1 MRTSANEPAGRE
13 SVVARFPTTQLPA
26 PEIREMPAPPQSW
39 FKLIGPGIIAAG
51 VGLASGEFILYPYIA
66 SQVGLVFVW
75 AALVGLVTQF
85 FINMEIERY
94 TLATGETALTGFSR
108 FWRHWGLVFAL
119 MTFFANLWPGWATSS
134 ATIATYL
141 WGGNANY
148 IAIGMLLVIG
158 ATLTL
163 APVVYTVLERI
174 EMVKVAAVLLLL
186 VVGATVAV
194 TASDWA
200 DTSQVVTDARIP
212 VSELGFAVLLGA
224 LAFAGGGGG
233 QNLVQSNWIRDKR
246 FGMGAYVPRI
256 TSPVTGEAEAA
267 PSTGYTFEMTPQ
279 NLNRWRSWWKFAN
292 IEQLSTFVLITF
304 LSIFFTSLL
313 AYSTVFGAEGLPDD
327 IGFLEVEGNALKD
340 TVAPW
345 FGTFFWVIG
354 AFSLF
359 AAALGIVDYT
369 CRLVADVIKTSYAR
383 EANESKLYFGLVWA
397 IVIIGIIELLIGID
411 QPLVLIVISACVGGL
426 MMFMYS
432 GLLILTN
439 RNDPVGRAADPWVP
453 ARGDGVVDRP
463 VRDLVGARD
472 HPAVP
477 RRDGLSAARVG
488 SLRGRVAVVTGASRG
503 VGRGIALGLGEAGA
517 TVYVSGRT
525 VDEGTSAARL
535 PGSVPTTAAEVTK
548 LGGVGIAAP
557 CDAGDDRQLAALI
570 DRVREEQGRLDVL
583 VNSAWGGYERFT
595 DGSEFNPGP
604 FWEQPLGL
612 WDSMHRIG
620 VRAHYVTTAL
630 AAPLMIASG
639 GGLVVSLSSFA
650 GQVFVPPVPYGVAHA
665 AIDRLARD
673 MAEDLRPHGW
683 PRCRCTPAWC

>member
-1 MRTSANEPAGRE
+1 MPTHANQSTDQA
-13 SVVARFPTTQLPA
+13 SVVTRFPTAQLPA
-26 PEIREMPAPPQSW
+26 PEVREMPAPPRSW

-108 FWRHWGLVFAL
+108 YWRHWGLVFAL

-134 ATIATYL
+134 ATLVTYL

-148 IAIGMLLVIG
+148 IAIGMLVVIA

-163 APVVYTVLERI
+163 APVVYVALERI
-174 EMVKVAAVLLLL
+174 EMVKVAGVLLLL
-186 VVGATVAV
+186 AVGATVAV
-194 TASDWA
+194 SASDWA
-200 DTSQVVTDARIP
+200 DTPQVVTNAGLP

-267 PSTGYTFEMTPQ
+267 PSTGYIFETTTE
-279 NLNRWRSWWKFAN
+279 NLQRWRSWWRFAN

-304 LSIFFTSLL
+304 ISIFFTSLL
-313 AYSTVFGAEGLPDD
+313 AYSTVYGVDGLPDD
-327 IGFLEVEGNALKD
+327 IGFLQVEGDALKD

-369 CRLVADVIKTSYAR
+369 CRLVADVVKTSYWR

-397 IVIIGIIELLIGID
+397 ICILGVVELLIGID

-426 MMFMYS
+426 MMFIYS
-432 GLLILTN
+432 GLLILIN
-439 RNDPVGRAADPWVP
+439 RKILSGELRI
-453 ARGDGVVDRP
+453 RGYR
-463 VRDLVGARD
+463 L
-472 HPAVP
+472 AVMVW
-477 RRDGLSAARVG
+477 S
-488 SLRGRVAVVTGASRG
+488 
-503 VGRGIALGLGEAGA
+503 IALF
-517 TVYVSGRT
+517 
-525 VDEGTSAARL
+525 GTLS
-535 PGSVPTTAAEVTK
+535 
-548 LGGVGIAAP
+548 I
-557 CDAGDDRQLAALI
+557 
-570 DRVREEQGRLDVL
+570 L
-583 VNSAWGGYERFT
+583 VIVQQY
-595 DGSEFNPGP
+595 
-604 FWEQPLGL
+604 Q
-612 WDSMHRIG
+612 
-620 VRAHYVTTAL
+620 
-630 AAPLMIASG
+630 
-639 GGLVVSLSSFA
+639 
-650 GQVFVPPVPYGVAHA
+650 
-665 AIDRLARD
+665 
-673 MAEDLRPHGW
+673 DLTG
-683 PRCRCTPAWC
+683 